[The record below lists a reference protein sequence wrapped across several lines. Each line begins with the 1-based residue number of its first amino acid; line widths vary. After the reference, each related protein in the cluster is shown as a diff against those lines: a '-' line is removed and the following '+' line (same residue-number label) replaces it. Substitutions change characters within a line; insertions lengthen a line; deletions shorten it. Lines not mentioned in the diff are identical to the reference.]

1 MTENIDIVL
10 VHLGVIPKYLYSN
23 IEYLCKTFANKN
35 IKLVTDNE
43 KIKNIK
49 YSNFEYINYSEI
61 DENIELNL
69 SKLKHSRNFRNGF
82 WFKTIERFFYL
93 EEYLSKHNRSII
105 YLESDVL
112 LFPNFPFSKF
122 QLVKKEIA
130 YPLVSQ
136 ARGIASCMYI
146 KNSVGINNFCNFIK
160 SSVIID
166 NSNTDMTLLG
176 NYQIKYPERVYILPT
191 YIESDSF
198 FEGIFDGASIGIYL
212 EGTDPLNYFG
222 ISKLKRIYN
231 DHDFKPDKYRY
242 HSEKGLINL
251 IDSKRCIP
259 IYNLHVH
266 SKRKKVFKTNKK
278 RVQIIFF
285 KKKYR
290 NKRFKIY
297 PKIFFSVC
305 LNFVRKKISSYVS
318 SINVN

>member
-1 MTENIDIVL
+1 MTENIDIIL
-10 VHLGVIPKYLYSN
+10 VHLGAIPKYLYSN
-23 IEYLCKTFANKN
+23 IDYLCKTFANKN

-43 KIKNIK
+43 KIKNIE
-49 YSNFEYINYSEI
+49 YSNFECITYPKIGDKI
-61 DENIELNL
+61 KLNL
-69 SKLKHSRNFRNGF
+69 SKLEHSRNFRNGF

-93 EEYLSKHNRSII
+93 EEYVSKHNNSVF

-112 LFPNFPFSKF
+112 LLPNFPFSKF
-122 QLVKKEIA
+122 QLMKKEIA

-136 ARGIASCMYI
+136 ARGIASCMYV
-146 KNSVGINNFCNFIK
+146 KDSVGIINFCNFIK

-191 YIESDSF
+191 SIESDSF

-231 DHDFKPDKYRY
+231 DHDFKPDKYKY

-251 IDSKRCIP
+251 IDSKRFIP

-266 SKRKKVFKTNKK
+266 SKRKKVFKSNNKK
-278 RVQIIFF
+278 VQIIFF
-285 KKKYR
+285 KKQYR
-290 NKRFKIY
+290 KRRFKIY
-297 PKIFFSVC
+297 PKIFFLVC
-305 LNFVRKKISSYVS
+305 LNFVRKRISGYIS
-318 SINVN
+318 